1 MIATPDPP
9 RMTAADYLD
18 WEPQQ
23 EIRYEFVNG
32 RVIAMTGGT
41 IPHNDLAL
49 NLYSFLRPKIKK
61 QGCRL
66 NVADVK
72 VQIADDYR
80 YPDVVVSCD
89 KRDSK
94 AVELYRYPSL
104 IVEVLSPGTAAVDR
118 GEKFNQYRS
127 LETLQE
133 YVLIDSEKMGV
144 EIYRRGEGRMW
155 LYYPYV
161 LGDTVR
167 FDSLGIEC
175 PIETIY
181 EDVQLGITDR

>member
-1 MIATPDPP
+1 MIATPNPP
-9 RMTAADYLD
+9 KMTAAEYLD

-23 EIRYEFVNG
+23 ELRHEFVDG
-32 RVIAMTGGT
+32 LVIAMTGGT

-49 NLYSFLRPKIKK
+49 NLYSFLRSDIKK
-61 QGCRL
+61 RGCRM

-80 YPDVVVSCD
+80 YPDLVVSCD
-89 KRDSK
+89 ERDLK
-94 AVELYRYPSL
+94 AVKLYRYPNL

-133 YVLIDSEKMGV
+133 YVLIDSEKISV

-161 LGDTVR
+161 TGDTVR
-167 FDSLGIEC
+167 LDSVDIDC
-175 PIETIY
+175 PIDMIY
-181 EDVQLGITDR
+181 EDVQLDL